1 MNKTLWGTDK
11 FGNDIST
18 YEISGKGG
26 MKVKLMDFGA
36 TVLEIHVPDK
46 NGNDVDVTLGYE
58 KLEDY
63 FTNDPYFG
71 CCVVPSANRIG
82 GAKFTLNGKEYS
94 LDVNDGENNLHSGF
108 DSICHKMWKVTE
120 EQDNTITFS
129 YNKKDMELKFP
140 GNVSIL
146 VTYTV
151 TDDNELRIDYVA
163 NSDEDTIFNPTN
175 HSYFNL
181 GGHDS
186 GDAMNQ
192 LVWINSKKFTETDS
206 HSIPNGK
213 LVDVAGTPMDFTEE
227 KPLADEIDSDYDQLK
242 WAGGYDHNFAL
253 DIVEGELSLAASMRD
268 VNTGIKMEVLTD
280 LPGMQLYAGN
290 YIPDKELIGKS
301 GKPYVRRGGVAFE
314 SQYFP
319 NAINIPEFSQPV
331 LKAGIEKKTTTIYR
345 FSAN

>member
-1 MNKTLWGTDK
+1 MNKTLWGTDGK
-11 FGNDIST
+11 GNDICT
-18 YEISGKGG
+18 YEIAGKGG
-26 MKVKLMDFGA
+26 MKVKVMDFGA

-46 NGNDVDVTLGYE
+46 NGNDVDVALGYE

-108 DSICHKMWKVTE
+108 DSICHKMWQVTDE
-120 EQDNTITFS
+120 KDDSITFV
-129 YNKKDMELKFP
+129 YDKKDMELKFP
-140 GNVSIL
+140 GNVHME
-146 VTYTV
+146 VTYSV
-151 TDDNELRIDYVA
+151 SDDNELRIDYVA

-186 GDAMNQ
+186 GNAMDQ
-192 LVWINSKKFTETDS
+192 LVWINSKKFTETDP

-213 LVDVAGTPMDFTEE
+213 LVEVAGTPMDFTTE
-227 KPLADEIDSDYDQLK
+227 KALAQDIEADFNQLN
-242 WAGGYDHNFAL
+242 WAGGYDHNYAL
-253 DIVEGELSLAASMRD
+253 EGQEGEVRLAAYMRD

-290 YIPDKELIGKS
+290 YIPDGELIGKS
-301 GKPYVRRGGVAFE
+301 GKAYVRRAGVAFE

-331 LKAGIEKKTTTIYR
+331 LKAGVEKKTTTIYR